1 MTEIE
6 AALVDKK
13 FNQKVLELCTRF
25 HKGEKGKILLVY
37 NTFYDA
43 VEDIILKVTGKKIAK
58 NVKDLEDVIMLITF
72 RNALAYAIFGDE
84 PEKRDWKTVN
94 VSEIKE
100 AKKVVLANS
109 LEIKAKVTEEY
120 IMNEKIDF
128 LKRKLG
134 ASIIINIMLVIETL
148 YLLFAR

>member
-1 MTEIE
+1 MTEID

-25 HKGEKGKILLVY
+25 QKGEKGKILLVY

-43 VEDIILKVTGKKIAK
+43 VEDIILKVIGKKIARD
-58 NVKDLEDVIMLITF
+58 VKDLEDFIILITF
-72 RNALAYAIFGDE
+72 RNALGYAIFGDE

-100 AKKVVLANS
+100 AKKVVLAQS

-120 IMNEKIDF
+120 IMNEKIDY

-134 ASIIINIMLVIETL
+134 ISIIINIMLVIETT
-148 YLLFAR
+148 YLLYMR